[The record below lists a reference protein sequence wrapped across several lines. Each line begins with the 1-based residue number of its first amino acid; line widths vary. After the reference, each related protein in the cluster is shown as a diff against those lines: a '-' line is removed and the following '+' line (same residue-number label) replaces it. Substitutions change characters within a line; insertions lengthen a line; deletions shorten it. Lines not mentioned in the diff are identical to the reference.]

1 MGTRHDFAVEKFIHF
16 YYNRGVRENMAEKD
30 MTEKILED
38 YNDVFADIMNVLVF
52 HGERRIKPSSL
63 RKTEVRSMY
72 KADDSKM
79 HEQERDIAK
88 LWQNGRIQLAIC
100 GIENQTKS
108 ERLMPVRVFSYEG
121 ASYRSQILKNKRKI
135 IPVITIVLY
144 FGKEHWTKPR
154 TLKELMKIP
163 EGLEEY
169 LNDCK
174 IHVFEISWLTDE
186 QVAMFRSDFK
196 VVANFFVNKRKNKNY
211 IPDDK
216 TTIKHVDEVLKLLS
230 VMTGDRQYE
239 EIFLDDKKGEVK
251 TMCSVAERLV
261 NQGRTEERAE
271 VIGQMLRN
279 GRSPQ
284 EIADFCGYDISLVK
298 EVEEHIKR

>member
-1 MGTRHDFAVEKFIHF
+1 
-16 YYNRGVRENMAEKD
+16 MAEKD
-30 MTEKILED
+30 LTEKILED

-63 RKTEVRSMY
+63 RKTEVHSMY
-72 KADDSKM
+72 KADDSKL

-88 LWQNGRIQLAIC
+88 LWNDGRIQLAIC

-121 ASYRSQILKNKRKI
+121 ASYRSQLLKKKRKI

-144 FGKEHWTKPR
+144 FGKKHWTKPR

-169 LNDCK
+169 VNDCK

-186 QVAMFRSDFK
+186 QVAMFQSDFK
-196 VVANFFVNKRKNKNY
+196 IVANFFVNKRKNKDY
-211 IPDDK
+211 VPDDK
-216 TTIKHVDEVLKLLS
+216 TTIKHVDEVLKLLA
-230 VMTGDRQYE
+230 VMSGDRRYE
-239 EIFLDDKKGEVK
+239 EIFAESRKGKVK
-251 TMCSVAERLV
+251 NMCEVAERLV
-261 NQGRTEERAE
+261 NQGRTEGEN
-271 VIGQMLRN
+271 QMAKLIQLLLAA
-279 GRSPQ
+279 GRTEDVAAAASDVSARDRLYR
-284 EIADFCGYDISLVK
+284 EFG
-298 EVEEHIKR
+298 IKLE

>member
-1 MGTRHDFAVEKFIHF
+1 
-16 YYNRGVRENMAEKD
+16 MAEKD
-30 MTEKILED
+30 MTEKMLED

-52 HGERRIKPSSL
+52 HGERRVAPSSL
-63 RKTEVRSMY
+63 HKTDVRSIY
-72 KADDSKM
+72 KADDSKL

-88 LWQNGRIQLAIC
+88 LWRDGSIQLAIC
-100 GIENQTKS
+100 GIENETDA
-108 ERLMPVRVFSYEG
+108 ERLMPVRVFGYEG
-121 ASYRSQILKNKRKI
+121 ASYRSQILKKKRKI

-144 FGKEHWTKPR
+144 FGKDHWTKPR

-169 LNDCK
+169 VNDCK

-186 QVAMFRSDFK
+186 QVAMFQSDFK

-230 VMTGDRQYE
+230 VMSGDRRYE
-239 EIFLDDKKGEVK
+239 EIFAENRKGKVK
-251 TMCSVAERLV
+251 NMCEVAERLV
-261 NQGRTEERAE
+261 NQGRTEGLNEGLSRGRAE
-271 VIGQMLRN
+271 SIERLLRK
-279 GRSPQ
+279 GKSPEEIHELLDYPMEEILRVEREARS
-284 EIADFCGYDISLVK
+284 AVK
-298 EVEEHIKR
+298 

>member
-1 MGTRHDFAVEKFIHF
+1 
-16 YYNRGVRENMAEKD
+16 MAEKD

-52 HGERRIKPSSL
+52 HGERRVAPSSL
-63 RKTEVRSMY
+63 HKTDVRSMY
-72 KADDSKM
+72 KADDSKL

-88 LWQNGRIQLAIC
+88 LWQNGNIQLAIC

-121 ASYRSQILKNKRKI
+121 ASYRSQLLKNKRKI
-135 IPVITIVLY
+135 IPAITIVLY
-144 FGKEHWTKPR
+144 FGKDHWTKPR
-154 TLKELMKIP
+154 TLKELMEIP

-169 LNDCK
+169 VNDCK

-196 VVANFFVNKRKNKNY
+196 IVANFFVNKRKNKNY
-211 IPDDK
+211 VPDDK

-230 VMTGDRQYE
+230 VMSGDRRYE
-239 EIFLDDKKGEVK
+239 KIFAENKNKSRKGKVK
-251 TMCSVAERLV
+251 NMCEVAERLV
-261 NQGRTEERAE
+261 NQGRTEGLAEGRAE
-271 VIGQMLRN
+271 SIGRLLRK
-279 GRSPQ
+279 GKTPEEVHELLDYPME
-284 EIADFCGYDISLVK
+284 EILRVEREVLSAVK
-298 EVEEHIKR
+298 